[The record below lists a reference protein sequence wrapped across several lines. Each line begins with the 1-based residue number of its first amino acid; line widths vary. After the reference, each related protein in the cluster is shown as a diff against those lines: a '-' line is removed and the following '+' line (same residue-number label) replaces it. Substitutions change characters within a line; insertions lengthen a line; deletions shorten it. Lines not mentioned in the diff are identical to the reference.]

1 MAFFSD
7 LKVRL
12 ATNYL
17 RTGQV
22 IAYPTEAVYGLG
34 CDPLNEQ
41 AVLRLLQLK
50 QRAMNKGLILIAADF
65 SQLKPFVAYDEQ
77 MLARILPT
85 WPGAVTWVMPVQTW
99 VPDWLTGSHR
109 SLAVRV
115 TAHPFVLALCQNF
128 NAPIVSTSA
137 NPSHKPPAK
146 TPLQVRHYFAQQPK
160 IAVSA
165 LGEQKKPSAIY
176 DAMTGGRL
184 R

>member
-12 ATNYL
+12 ATEQL
-17 RTGQV
+17 KAGDI

-41 AVLRLLQLK
+41 AVLRLLDLK
-50 QRAMNKGLILIAADF
+50 QRTMNKGLILIAANF
-65 SQLKPFVAYDEQ
+65 SQLKPFVVYDEKI
-77 MLARILPT
+77 LARILPT
-85 WPGAVTWVMPVQTW
+85 WPGAVTWIMPVQPW
-99 VPDWLTGSHR
+99 VPESLTGSHR

-115 TAHPFVLALCQNF
+115 TAHPFVLALCQRF

-146 TPLQVRHYFAQQPK
+146 KPLQVRHYFAQQAK

-176 DAMTGGRL
+176 DAVTGVRL

>member
-1 MAFFSD
+1 MSFFSD
-7 LKVRL
+7 LKLRL
-12 ATNYL
+12 ATEQLKAGN
-17 RTGQV
+17 V
-22 IAYPTEAVYGLG
+22 VAYPTEAVYGLG
-34 CDPLNEQ
+34 CDPLNKE
-41 AVLRLLQLK
+41 AVLRLLHLK

-65 SQLKPFVAYDEQ
+65 SQLKPFVTYDEK

-99 VPDWLTGSHR
+99 VPEWLTGSHR

-115 TAHPFVLALCQNF
+115 TAHPFASALCQHF
-128 NAPIVSTSA
+128 NAAIVSTSA
-137 NPSHKPPAK
+137 NPSQKAPAK
-146 TPLQVRHYFAQQPK
+146 NALQVRHYFAQQTK